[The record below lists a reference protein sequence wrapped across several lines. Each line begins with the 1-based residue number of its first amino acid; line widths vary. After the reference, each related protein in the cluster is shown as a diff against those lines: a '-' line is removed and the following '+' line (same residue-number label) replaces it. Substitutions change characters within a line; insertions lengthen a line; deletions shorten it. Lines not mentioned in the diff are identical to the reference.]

1 MLAGW
6 LQRQWFAQR
15 RLSPALWLLLPLFLP
30 LAWLFS
36 ILAGINRRNAKPV
49 RLPVPVIVVGN
60 ITVGG
65 AGKTPLTIWLAR
77 QLRERGWHPGI
88 VSRGYG
94 GNASVPQP
102 VRADSLPSQVGDEP
116 ILLARRS
123 AAPVWVG
130 RNRAAAGQ
138 ALLAAHPAVN
148 VILCDDGLQHYR
160 LARDVEL
167 AVFDGRGAGNGWR
180 LPLGRCANR

>member
-15 RLSPALWLLLPLFLP
+15 RLAPALWLLLPL
-30 LAWLFS
+30 AWLFS
-36 ILAGINRRNAKPV
+36 ALAWLNRRLARAE

-77 QLRERGWHPGI
+77 QLRQRGWRPGI

-94 GNASVPQP
+94 GNGTEIG
-102 VRADSLPSQVGDEP
+102 RAHV
-116 ILLARRS
+116 
-123 AAPVWVG
+123 
-130 RNRAAAGQ
+130 
-138 ALLAAHPAVN
+138 
-148 VILCDDGLQHYR
+148 
-160 LARDVEL
+160 
-167 AVFDGRGAGNGWR
+167 
-180 LPLGRCANR
+180 